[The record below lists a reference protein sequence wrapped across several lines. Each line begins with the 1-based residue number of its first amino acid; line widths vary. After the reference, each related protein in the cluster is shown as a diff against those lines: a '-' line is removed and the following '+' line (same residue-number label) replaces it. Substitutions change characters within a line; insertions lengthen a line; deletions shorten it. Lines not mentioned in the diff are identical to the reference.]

1 MGYNDS
7 MLKKGME
14 TPLSSSQPQSAADCE
29 LASAKLIHQMS
40 NAQHEENEQHAQQA
54 MHAQNTK
61 CMKRANQTPHKH
73 GAPAHA
79 TATASARSA
88 RAVRFAKTA
97 TAAALAVVTT
107 LGGASAAFAQSNVSI
122 FTDSVQLTN
131 STSGNNGGN
140 PTAQNSNNSTDS
152 NNSAN
157 GQQINVQERLIAP
170 ESANTI
176 SGIMSIM
183 ADSEVFESDGLI
195 YRFLH
200 PSNSTIA
207 TTVAFVGV
215 AQATQGLEAIE
226 IPETVTN
233 NGVTYTVAAIGEE
246 AAKAA
251 VAELDGI
258 AQETTVFGTGAG
270 IEKTKPIEGA
280 LGSKIEQITFPS
292 TIKYIDVDSLA
303 GFDNLKTFEVSIE
316 NETYTAYDGIIYTH
330 DLTQLIAVPSAK
342 DTAAVIPAD
351 TTAIFAPGICYA
363 NAMPGFAVEAPESG
377 NALEANFVTDGETLY
392 RVVAGENVR
401 VNNRNATNTSAA
413 VAWRA
418 AAAGNA
424 TVIPMDVALGDRR
437 IPVTAID
444 AGSYVASVNTQLQ
457 SIISLAQITAI
468 ATADFVEIEGEQ
480 VQNNPGAFAE
490 DTLKKATVALPAVNA
505 DATAIWPK
513 PPASSPAQL
522 QAKRAPQKQP
532 IRQLLLIATGK

>member
-79 TATASARSA
+79 TATASARNTARPAATGGKARSA

-215 AQATQGLEAIE
+215 AQATQG
-226 IPETVTN
+226 
-233 NGVTYTVAAIGEE
+233 
-246 AAKAA
+246 
-251 VAELDGI
+251 
-258 AQETTVFGTGAG
+258 
-270 IEKTKPIEGA
+270 
-280 LGSKIEQITFPS
+280 
-292 TIKYIDVDSLA
+292 
-303 GFDNLKTFEVSIE
+303 
-316 NETYTAYDGIIYTH
+316 
-330 DLTQLIAVPSAK
+330 
-342 DTAAVIPAD
+342 
-351 TTAIFAPGICYA
+351 
-363 NAMPGFAVEAPESG
+363 
-377 NALEANFVTDGETLY
+377 
-392 RVVAGENVR
+392 
-401 VNNRNATNTSAA
+401 
-413 VAWRA
+413 
-418 AAAGNA
+418 
-424 TVIPMDVALGDRR
+424 RR
-437 IPVTAID
+437 IRRPRCR
-444 AGSYVASVNTQLQ
+444 
-457 SIISLAQITAI
+457 
-468 ATADFVEIEGEQ
+468 
-480 VQNNPGAFAE
+480 P
-490 DTLKKATVALPAVNA
+490 
-505 DATAIWPK
+505 
-513 PPASSPAQL
+513 
-522 QAKRAPQKQP
+522 
-532 IRQLLLIATGK
+532 